1 MEFTPTQIS
10 IINLILPFKY
20 KIEQVCKTENK
31 PQKPIQRK
39 SEAENLRLESRFP
52 PKIPEKRPAEIPLKQ
67 ENSSNPKAKTSEGFK
82 KLSFILSELKKQ
94 EKMKYFLTSVDK
106 KSFPDFYDK
115 VKDPIDLSVVESRL
129 LSGHYNDSYHFALDM
144 RKIWSNSFSYFSK
157 VSNEIYSAAVELSIL
172 FENLMQGNENL
183 TIAEKKNPPEPTVV
197 GDKPAKAQVKD
208 DRANLLSNKPLG
220 YHEKKE
226 LCEKIQKLDPKHL
239 KGVLDIVK
247 ECTDMN
253 GEELEFDLDKLP
265 PRICRKLDQFVKGCF
280 ASGSKNQKREE
291 EKKNVV
297 KESKPAYVEPVVQK
311 VEEKKSDVYLPEES
325 ESESSSTSESK
336 EDDIPNSGYPAR
348 VNGIE
353 DEFDFGADLARW

>member
-20 KIEQVCKTENK
+20 KIEPTSKAENK
-31 PQKPIQRK
+31 PSKPIQRK

-52 PKIPEKRPAEIPLKQ
+52 PKIPEKRPAEVPLKQ
-67 ENSSNPKAKTSEGFK
+67 ENSSNPKTNLSEGFK

-94 EKMKYFLTSVDK
+94 EKMRYFLTSVDR

-115 VKDPIDLSVVESRL
+115 VKDPIDLSIVESRL
-129 LSGHYNDSYHFALDM
+129 VSGHYNDSYHFALDM

-157 VSNEIYSAAVELSIL
+157 ENNEIYTAAVELSIL
-172 FENLMQGNENL
+172 FENLMQGSENL
-183 TIAEKKNPPEPTVV
+183 TIAEKKINTEPTIV
-197 GDKPAKAQVKD
+197 GDKTIKAPVKD
-208 DRANLLSNKPLG
+208 DRANLISNKPLG
-220 YHEKKE
+220 FLEKKE

-239 KGVLDIVK
+239 KGVLEIVK
-247 ECTDMN
+247 ECTDVN

-265 PRICRKLDQFVKGCF
+265 PRTCRKLDQFVKGCF

-291 EKKNVV
+291 EKRSVAKDV
-297 KESKPAYVEPVVQK
+297 KHAYVEPVVQK

-336 EDDIPNSGYPAR
+336 EDDIPNSGYPAG
-348 VNGIE
+348 GIGME
-353 DEFDFGADLARW
+353 DEFDFGADVARW